1 MSCSVAS
8 FRISRIFFDKE
19 GGWVGCRIEQVQ
31 AVMTDST
38 RSHGEDMGTAA
49 SAEELLPSGA
59 GMAAHWQV
67 GERP

>member
-19 GGWVGCRIEQVQ
+19 GGWVSCRIEQVQ

-38 RSHGEDMGTAA
+38 RSPGEDMGTAA
-49 SAEELLPSGA
+49 SAESYFPLELGWLLIGK
-59 GMAAHWQV
+59 
-67 GERP
+67 